1 MIENILIKASGDVI
15 DREEVLGFAKE
26 KAKDNYT
33 VLVCGAGT
41 KIGEALKSQG
51 YETSFDNH
59 GRVTESFEER
69 KIARDVLDIEQRRLQ
84 DILIGTGVEVESPLI
99 KLGSVLCPINGD
111 TYVKAGYLG
120 FDEIYVFTLKDR
132 EKAKIKIFSDFEKVK
147 IIGL

>member
-69 KIARDVLDIEQRRLQ
+69 KIIEH
-84 DILIGTGVEVESPLI
+84 TI
-99 KLGSVLCPINGD
+99 KKDTITSDPIN
-111 TYVKAGYLG
+111 
-120 FDEIYVFTLKDR
+120 
-132 EKAKIKIFSDFEKVK
+132 
-147 IIGL
+147 IG